1 MYNEERMKE
10 ITQKMNMKRD
20 ADENRYV
27 DALKEINKAYNEIPE
42 FARKKSISFGIECEC
57 EVEIYTIN
65 NRNGATVSRLEVSD
79 RTGSSSIVFSTGS
92 STNYKKLSLAAIKGI
107 ANARF
112 LKPRLS
118 HILDHPDKFVG
129 KLMDHLETEYC

>member
-42 FARKKSISFGIECEC
+42 FARKTTISFGIE
-57 EVEIYTIN
+57 
-65 NRNGATVSRLEVSD
+65 
-79 RTGSSSIVFSTGS
+79 
-92 STNYKKLSLAAIKGI
+92 
-107 ANARF
+107 
-112 LKPRLS
+112 
-118 HILDHPDKFVG
+118 
-129 KLMDHLETEYC
+129 

>member
-42 FARKKSISFGIECEC
+42 FARKTTISFGIECEC
-57 EVEIYTIN
+57 VVSIYTIN
-65 NRNGATVSRLEVSD
+65 RNGAAVSRLEVSD
-79 RTGSSSIVFSTGS
+79 RTGSSSIVFSTGG
-92 STNYKKLSLAAIKGI
+92 STNYKKLSLAASK
-107 ANARF
+107 AVENARSIRPGLEWVLTHTDEF
-112 LKPRLS
+112 
-118 HILDHPDKFVG
+118 IG
-129 KLMDHLETEYC
+129 AMMEHLEKEYC

>member
-42 FARKKSISFGIECEC
+42 FARKTTISFGIECEC
-57 EVEIYTIN
+57 EVSIYTI
-65 NRNGATVSRLEVSD
+65 NRNGATVSELEVSD

-92 STNYKKLSLAAIKGI
+92 KTNYKKLSLAAIKGI

>member
-1 MYNEERMKE
+1 MYDEERMKE
-10 ITQKMNMKRD
+10 ITQKMNKKID

-27 DALKEINKAYNEIPE
+27 DALKEISKAYNEIPE
-42 FARKKSISFGIECEC
+42 FARKTTISFGIGCEC
-57 EVEIYTIN
+57 EVSIYTI
-65 NRNGATVSRLEVSD
+65 NRNGATVSSLEVSD

-107 ANARF
+107 ANARN
-112 LKPRLS
+112 LKPRLER
-118 HILDHPDKFVG
+118 ILDNPDEFVG

>member
-1 MYNEERMKE
+1 MYDEERMKE
-10 ITQKMNMKRD
+10 ITQRMNMKRD

-42 FARKKSISFGIECEC
+42 FARKTTISFGIECDC
-57 EVEIYTIN
+57 EVSIYTI
-65 NRNGATVSRLEVSD
+65 NRNGATVSELEVSD
-79 RTGSSSIVFSTGS
+79 RTGSSSIVFSTGG
-92 STNYKKLSLAAIKGI
+92 STNYKKLSLAAIKEI

-112 LKPRLS
+112 LKLRLS
-118 HILDHPDKFVG
+118 HILDHPDEFVG

>member
-1 MYNEERMKE
+1 M
-10 ITQKMNMKRD
+10 
-20 ADENRYV
+20 
-27 DALKEINKAYNEIPE
+27 
-42 FARKKSISFGIECEC
+42 
-57 EVEIYTIN
+57 
-65 NRNGATVSRLEVSD
+65 SD

-92 STNYKKLSLAAIKGI
+92 KTNYKKLSLAAIKGI

-112 LKPRLS
+112 LKLRLS